1 MTQPPDPLRETVQRL
16 EERVSRIE
24 AQLQLSAAPPPDLS
38 AATGPAGSPQEQGEL
53 EQQIGQYWFSKLGIL
68 TLALGVGF
76 LQTIPHLPPLLPA
89 VLGYTISA
97 FIIALAQRW
106 YAPLRSIAGYLLG
119 CGIVLLYFTTLRLS
133 FFSDEPA
140 LLNRNIETL
149 LLGGAAAAG
158 LLLSTRHRSLPLVG
172 LSLGL
177 CYATALFADLAVPFF
192 IAVVLLSALAVVYAA
207 RFRWQALLTLAASFN
222 VVSHL
227 LWFLNSPFLGRDV
240 ALAASPHLNIYFVLL
255 PMAVIGAG
263 CLWNRGKQEE
273 APAAILTSIVNG
285 CGGYLLFFFLTG
297 TKFHEGFVLSHVLA
311 SALLLALAVFFWVR
325 QGSLYSTFIYVML
338 GYAALSVAIVSG
350 SKAPEYFV
358 WLSWQ
363 SILVVTTAVWFSSR
377 FIIVANFLI
386 YLSLFIAYLVLAGT
400 ISAVSLNFG
409 VVALLSAR
417 ILNMRKDRLA
427 LKTEL
432 MRNAYLGSAFFIFP
446 YALYHSL
453 PPGLVSLSWLIIA
466 FFYYLMARV
475 LRNAKYRW
483 MALLTLALT
492 IVHVLAVDLTSVGP
506 VFRVVSFLALGIVLL
521 AVSVVYARK
530 KKRVD
535 DQPGSD
541 TGHPG

>member
-1 MTQPPDPLRETVQRL
+1 VIELPDPLHEVVRNL
-16 EERVSRIE
+16 EDRVARIE
-24 AQLQLSAAPPPDLS
+24 AQLELSPPARPAAPEGTDPS
-38 AATGPAGSPQEQGEL
+38 GPLQEQGAL

-68 TLALGVGF
+68 TLALGVAF
-76 LQTIPHLPPLLPA
+76 LQTIPHVPPLLTA
-89 VLGYTISA
+89 VLGYIISVG
-97 FIIALAQRW
+97 IIALAQRW
-106 YAPLRSIAGYLLG
+106 YVSLRSIAGYLLG

-140 LLNRNIETL
+140 LLNRTIEAL
-149 LLGGAAAAG
+149 LLSGAAAAG
-158 LLLSTRHRSLPLVG
+158 LFFSTRHRSLPLVG

-177 CYATALFADLAVPFF
+177 GYVTAFIADQAVPLFLA
-192 IAVVLLSALAVVYAA
+192 IVILSAIAVVYAS
-207 RFRWQALLTLAASFN
+207 RYRWQTLLALAAFFN
-222 VVSHL
+222 VVTHL
-227 LWFLNSPFLGRDV
+227 LWFLNSPILGRDI
-240 ALAASPHLNIYFVLL
+240 ALAASPQVNVYFVLL
-255 PMAVIGAG
+255 AMSVIGAG
-263 CLWNRGKQEE
+263 CVWRRGNNKEG
-273 APAAILTSIVNG
+273 PAAVLTTLLNAG
-285 CGGYLLFFFLTG
+285 GGYMLFLFLTG
-297 TKFHEGFVLSHVLA
+297 TKFHEAFVLSHVLA
-311 SALLLALAVFFWVR
+311 SVLLLGFGVLFWVR
-325 QGSLYSTFIYVML
+325 QGSVFSTFISVML

-350 SKAPEYFV
+350 SKTPDYFV

-363 SILVVTTAVWFSSR
+363 SILVVTTAVWFRSR

-386 YLSLFIAYLVLAGT
+386 YLALFIAYLVLAGT

-453 PPGLVSLSWLIIA
+453 PPGLVSLSWLVIA
-466 FFYYLMARV
+466 LFYYLMARL

-492 IVHVLAVDLTSVGP
+492 ILHVLAVDMTSVEP

-530 KKRVD
+530 KRRVD
-535 DQPGSD
+535 DLPE
-541 TGHPG
+541 TETAHPG